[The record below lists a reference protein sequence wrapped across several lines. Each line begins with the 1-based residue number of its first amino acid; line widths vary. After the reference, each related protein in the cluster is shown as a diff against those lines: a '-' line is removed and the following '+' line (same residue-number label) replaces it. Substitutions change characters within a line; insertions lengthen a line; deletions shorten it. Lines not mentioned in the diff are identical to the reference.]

1 MCTVVLW
8 VCRVRCCLGDAA
20 GDAEGEPGGTID
32 GQAVAWVDVEV
43 HKAHTEAD
51 TPPKKDFK
59 APSMMIGPL
68 RVQGLL
74 LGLLLMMLMLLP
86 LLAGILLAPMVL
98 S

>member
-8 VCRVRCCLGDAA
+8 VCAVVSVMLPVMLRVSLVVPLT
-20 GDAEGEPGGTID
+20 E
-32 GQAVAWVDVEV
+32 AVAWVDVEV

-51 TPPKKDFK
+51 MPPKKELM

-68 RVQGLL
+68 RVQCLL

>member
-8 VCRVRCCLGDAA
+8 VCAVVSVMLPVMLRVNLVVPLT
-20 GDAEGEPGGTID
+20 EV
-32 GQAVAWVDVEV
+32 VAWVDVQM

-51 TPPKKDFK
+51 MPPKKELT

>member
-1 MCTVVLW
+1 MCAVVSVMLP
-8 VCRVRCCLGDAA
+8 VMLRVSLVVPLT
-20 GDAEGEPGGTID
+20 E
-32 GQAVAWVDVEV
+32 AVAWVDVEV

-51 TPPKKDFK
+51 MPPKQEFK
-59 APSMMIGPL
+59 ATSMMIGPI

>member
-8 VCRVRCCLGDAA
+8 VMLPVMLPVMLGVNLVVPLT
-20 GDAEGEPGGTID
+20 E
-32 GQAVAWVDVEV
+32 AVAWVDVEV

-51 TPPKKDFK
+51 TPPKQEFK
-59 APSMMIGPL
+59 ATSMMIGPL

>member
-8 VCRVRCCLGDAA
+8 VCAVVSVMLPVMLGVNLVVPLT
-20 GDAEGEPGGTID
+20 E
-32 GQAVAWVDVEV
+32 AVAWVDVEV

-51 TPPKKDFK
+51 TPPKQEFK
-59 APSMMIGPL
+59 ATSMMIGPI
-68 RVQGLL
+68 RVQDLL

-86 LLAGILLAPMVL
+86 LLAGILLTPMVL

>member
-8 VCRVRCCLGDAA
+8 VCAVVSVMLPVMLGVNLVVPLT
-20 GDAEGEPGGTID
+20 E
-32 GQAVAWVDVEV
+32 AVAWVDVEV

-51 TPPKKDFK
+51 TPPKQEFK
-59 APSMMIGPL
+59 ATSMMIGPI
-68 RVQGLL
+68 RVQDLL

>member
-1 MCTVVLW
+1 MCAVVSVMLP
-8 VCRVRCCLGDAA
+8 VMLRVSLVVPLT
-20 GDAEGEPGGTID
+20 E
-32 GQAVAWVDVEV
+32 AVAWVDVEV

-51 TPPKKDFK
+51 MPPKKELT

-68 RVQGLL
+68 RVQCLL

-86 LLAGILLAPMVL
+86 LLAGILLTPMVL